1 MRAALDSQNPKSAL
15 TELILARAAQSRV
28 YGVLDLG
35 ILGFEIWGAEISH
48 VRVVLGRGLGSS
60 QRILGSLEW
69 SLGFRRVGRGFCAVL
84 PPTIIQG

>member
-1 MRAALDSQNPKSAL
+1 MRAALDSQKPKSAL
-15 TELILARAAQSRV
+15 TELILARAAQRV

-35 ILGFEIWGAEISH
+35 FEIWGPRSH